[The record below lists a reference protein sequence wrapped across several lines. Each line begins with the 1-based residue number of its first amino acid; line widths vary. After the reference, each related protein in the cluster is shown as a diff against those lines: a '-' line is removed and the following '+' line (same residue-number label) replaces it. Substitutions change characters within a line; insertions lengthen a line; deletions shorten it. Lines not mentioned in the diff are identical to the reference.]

1 LTVAGRQAKDKEATM
16 ADRVIPGE
24 SWEEFDAEGLFPPPR
39 LHANHLTKVDK
50 KEMTKVDAPED
61 QGEMSGSSNP
71 EDIGDT
77 YSDAPV
83 DKNHVDEMFE
93 MEGLNGSSDE
103 RELKADK
110 EIDKRTEEPEQSDS
124 EDADDP
130 SKGDDQ
136 KPHKNSDQSS
146 ESGDEPAAREDQQ
159 ETAKEPSASEE
170 EKPEPTDEEG
180 TNDPIQKES
189 EGIEDVAEAT
199 SKTSEDVHGG
209 DEATKDIEDSPNAAD
224 DGQNPDNEGVESG
237 EGVDEGEGDDG
248 SGGASEAETD
258 ADSDG
263 GERGE
268 GFPDGDADG
277 SDAEGET
284 SGDPLA
290 TEDWEVRADHS
301 ATALKLIDDLKEVEA
316 KARDEN
322 GHRTTLPQY
331 NFNREASPA
340 ELEIAFKKAS
350 ELLKKF
356 AAEEEITARRDGT
369 ARWDAEKL
377 VRALVTYRHQ
387 RIPSS
392 KYEHP
397 KEADICI
404 LLDISGSCAQQAEMF
419 MAIAAGSIGSG
430 VRVFVGYNG
439 SCRACAMDQPKRR
452 IRSYTQAKPWVQS
465 EVARVAGWNNATTIG
480 EWNFEQFLDE
490 AEPKTVI
497 IFGDW
502 DGVDQYTA
510 SVKNPKFGNIRFFW
524 FANEGYGS
532 WRSANAEN
540 RIPDGFT
547 TKNYVPGI
555 FTPRDFVKALRKLK

>member
-1 LTVAGRQAKDKEATM
+1 M
-16 ADRVIPGE
+16 PNRVIPGE

-50 KEMTKVDAPED
+50 KEMTKVDPPED
-61 QGEMSGSSNP
+61 GEVSGSSNP

-93 MEGLNGSSDE
+93 MEGLDGSPDE

-110 EIDKRTEEPEQSDS
+110 EIDKRTEEPEQSGS
-124 EDADDP
+124 EETDDP
-130 SKGDDQ
+130 SR
-136 KPHKNSDQSS
+136 
-146 ESGDEPAAREDQQ
+146 GDEQ
-159 ETAKEPSASEE
+159 EPPKNPAKEPSDSGE
-170 EKPEPTDEEG
+170 EKSEPTDEEG
-180 TNDPIQKES
+180 TDDPIQKES
-189 EGIEDVAEAT
+189 EGVEEVAEAT

-224 DGQNPDNEGVESG
+224 DGQNPDNEGAESG
-237 EGVDEGEGDDG
+237 EGGDEGK
-248 SGGASEAETD
+248 

-263 GERGE
+263 DERGE
-268 GFPDGDADG
+268 GSSDGDAD
-277 SDAEGET
+277 SIDAEGEA
-284 SGDPLA
+284 SGDPFA
-290 TEDWEVRADHS
+290 TEDWEAKADHS

-316 KARDEN
+316 KARDEK

-356 AAEEEITARRDGT
+356 AAEEEITVRRDGT

-377 VRALVTYRHQ
+377 VRSMVTYRHQ

-452 IRSYTQAKPWVQS
+452 IRSYAQAKPWVQS
-465 EVARVAGWNNATTIG
+465 EVERVSGWHNASTIG
-480 EWNFEQFLDE
+480 EWSFEQFLDE

-502 DGVDQYTA
+502 DGIDQYTA
-510 SVKNPKFGNIRFFW
+510 AVRNTRFRNVRFFW

-540 RIPDGFT
+540 RIPEGFA

-555 FTPRDFVKALRKLK
+555 FTPRDFTKALRKLK

>member
-1 LTVAGRQAKDKEATM
+1 MPK
-16 ADRVIPGE
+16 RVIPSD

-39 LHANHLTKVDK
+39 PHTNHLTKVDK
-50 KEMTKVDAPED
+50 KEMTKVDPSGDGED
-61 QGEMSGSSNP
+61 GEMSGSSNP

-83 DKNHVDEMFE
+83 DKNHADEMFE
-93 MEGLNGSSDE
+93 MEGLDGSPDE

-124 EDADDP
+124 EEADDP

-136 KPHKNSDQSS
+136 KLQKNSDQSS

-159 ETAKEPSASEE
+159 EKAKEPSDSEE
-170 EKPEPTDEEG
+170 ENSEPTDEEG
-180 TNDPIQKES
+180 ADNPIQKES
-189 EGIEDVAEAT
+189 EGVEDVAEAT

-209 DEATKDIEDSPNAAD
+209 DEATKDIEDSSNAAD
-224 DGQNPDNEGVESG
+224 DGQNPDNEGAESG
-237 EGVDEGEGDDG
+237 EGGDEGEGDEG
-248 SGGASEAETD
+248 SDGASEAESGD
-258 ADSDG
+258 ADSNG

-268 GFPDGDADG
+268 GSPDGDADG
-277 SDAEGET
+277 SDAEGEA

-290 TEDWEVRADHS
+290 TEDWEAKADHS
-301 ATALKLIDDLKEVEA
+301 AMALKLIDDLKEVEA
-316 KARDEN
+316 KARDEK

-377 VRALVTYRHQ
+377 VRSIVTYRHQ

-392 KYEHP
+392 KYKHP

-439 SCRACAMDQPKRR
+439 SCRACAMDPPKRR
-452 IRSYTQAKPWVQS
+452 IRSYAQAKPWVQS
-465 EVARVAGWNNATTIG
+465 EVERVSGWHNASSIG
-480 EWNFEQFLDE
+480 EWSFDQFLNE
-490 AEPKTVI
+490 AAPKTVI

-502 DGVDQYTA
+502 DGIDQYMA
-510 SVKNPKFGNIRFFW
+510 AVRNPKFRNTKFFW
-524 FANEGYGS
+524 FANEDYGS
-532 WRSANAEN
+532 WRSVDAEV

-547 TKNYVPGI
+547 TKNYMPGI
-555 FTPRDFVKALRKLK
+555 FTPRDFVKALRRLK